1 MNHLK
6 ALSKHYIRRALN
18 EVRYPQSK
26 DQTLFINSW
35 SLQHPL
41 IFIEYEFK
49 GVNYQNK
56 IEFTDLTEDDFK
68 SVDAATLN
76 LLVAHIAIMMSNVFF
91 KIDHINR
98 IECRFAAFGPN
109 WTEFHQYLLS
119 RALGEFK
126 FLQGLSLHHPLTVAG
141 NAVCKT
147 DTQLPPREFNEQCL
161 VMNGGGKDSITSG
174 ELAKQAG
181 LPFAW
186 YTVGLNTVRKTVIE
200 TAASGDSLSITYKT
214 DSKIGQNAK
223 FSYTPIAG
231 PAFISATA
239 LLHAYLKGYKYI
251 VFSNER
257 SADDPNLVVAGV
269 EINHQYSKS
278 LDFESHYRNFA
289 QSVTQGGVHY
299 FSLFRP
305 IYELAIVKIF
315 SQYPKYF
322 DKFISCNI
330 GISKNIWCKKCEK
343 CAFILLCMGAYLDDD
358 EIVRIFGEP
367 LMQNQQIRKH
377 VLRLCSN
384 QTKAWECVGLQDECR
399 LALRMYLDR
408 RPTEEFS
415 AAPYRRDLE
424 KSCADISVPAARAE
438 FLSVNTEGHYVPD
451 RFMAVLK
458 QACS

>member
-18 EVRYPQSK
+18 KVRYPQGK

-41 IFIEYEFK
+41 IFIECEFK

-186 YTVGLNTVRKTVIE
+186 YTVGLNTGAKNRDRDGRQRRQFV
-200 TAASGDSLSITYKT
+200 DHL
-214 DSKIGQNAK
+214 QNRQQDWSECEI
-223 FSYTPIAG
+223 F
-231 PAFISATA
+231 
-239 LLHAYLKGYKYI
+239 LH
-251 VFSNER
+251 
-257 SADDPNLVVAGV
+257 
-269 EINHQYSKS
+269 
-278 LDFESHYRNFA
+278 
-289 QSVTQGGVHY
+289 
-299 FSLFRP
+299 
-305 IYELAIVKIF
+305 
-315 SQYPKYF
+315 
-322 DKFISCNI
+322 
-330 GISKNIWCKKCEK
+330 
-343 CAFILLCMGAYLDDD
+343 
-358 EIVRIFGEP
+358 
-367 LMQNQQIRKH
+367 
-377 VLRLCSN
+377 
-384 QTKAWECVGLQDECR
+384 
-399 LALRMYLDR
+399 
-408 RPTEEFS
+408 
-415 AAPYRRDLE
+415 
-424 KSCADISVPAARAE
+424 
-438 FLSVNTEGHYVPD
+438 PD
-451 RFMAVLK
+451 RWPGIHFCHRTT
-458 QACS
+458 ACLPERLQIYCIQQ